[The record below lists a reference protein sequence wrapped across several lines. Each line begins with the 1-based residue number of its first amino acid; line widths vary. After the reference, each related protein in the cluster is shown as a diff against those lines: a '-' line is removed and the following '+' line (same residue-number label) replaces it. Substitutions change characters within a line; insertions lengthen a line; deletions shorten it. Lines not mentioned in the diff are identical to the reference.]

1 MNISASN
8 HSLENIVIRESKEKK
23 RPTFASVFDKI
34 NRRSESMNRKT
45 PLNNVLTNEQL
56 FRYYLKE
63 VAPRLNK
70 SDDIFGE
77 DEPSTL
83 AELIASKSMNM
94 SKLNKTSK
102 SSSNNDDTDDKDT
115 SNINNLIDL
124 EPENSVDDNNNET
137 GSYGTPSQGEV
148 VSDIKAKEQSYAEE
162 ARGLFDDFDDFG
174 DIEREN
180 PIMDDNMV
188 GKLIQDNTQQED
200 NVERALIESGANI
213 DDMPVKRK
221 AGRPKG
227 SKNKV
232 SSEVSSLSDYLK
244 AGRAVGQSLLSGS
257 LPKNIAVRKMAG
269 LTIDLEEV
277 QKKLAASFTD
287 NSFSPNTRFQALNKG
302 DRYKTQRLQNMSRDT
317 EGFV

>member
-23 RPTFASVFDKI
+23 RPTFSSVFEKI

-63 VAPRLNK
+63 VVPILNK

-124 EPENSVDDNNNET
+124 EPETSVDDNNNET
-137 GSYGTPSQGEV
+137 GSYQGEV
-148 VSDIKAKEQSYAEE
+148 VSDIKAKEQSFAEE
-162 ARGLFDDFDDFG
+162 ARVLFDDFDDFG
-174 DIEREN
+174 EIEREN
-180 PIMDDNMV
+180 PIVDMV
-188 GKLIQDNTQQED
+188 GKLIQDDTRQED
-200 NVERALIESGANI
+200 NIERALIETGANI

-232 SSEVSSLSDYLK
+232 SKEVSSMSDFLT

-257 LPKNIAVRKMAG
+257 LQKNIAVRKMAG
-269 LTIDLEEV
+269 LSIDLEEV

-287 NSFSPNTRFQALNKG
+287 NSFSPNTRFQSLNKAG
-302 DRYKTQRLQNMSRDT
+302 RYKTPQIQNTLSRDT